1 MKRNYKKQKGFT
13 LIEVL
18 VALTI
23 FMIFIVSITRSYLDI
38 AQSQRES
45 NAVRE
50 IYSEMRYIYSL
61 ISEEARSKT
70 IDYGCPASSDTQG
83 DSFVSQS
90 SACSDLMNVERQNY
104 LALISGDGT
113 QRTVFKIEDDLTTGE
128 KAFFIAKENFTGVTW
143 EPAEGHRQNTFVQ
156 LELNYVKI
164 NGFEFG
170 IAPLADPF
178 ASANVAC
185 GPVQFQPS
193 VSIYSSIEGKQRNVS
208 NFKLDLQTTISSR
221 VYNKQTQT

>member
-13 LIEVL
+13 LIEIL
-18 VALTI
+18 VAITI
-23 FMIFIVSITRSYLDI
+23 FMIFIISITRSYLDI

-70 IDYGCPASSDTQG
+70 IDYGCPAPP
-83 DSFVSQS
+83 DSQADIARSQS
-90 SACSDLMNVERQNY
+90 SACSDLMRIERRNY

-113 QRTVFKIEDDLTTGE
+113 QRTVFKIDDDLLTGE
-128 KAFFIAKENFTGVTW
+128 KALYIAKENFTGVTW
-143 EPAEGHRQNTFVQ
+143 EPAEGYRQNTFVE
-156 LELNYVKI
+156 LKLNYVKI
-164 NGFEFG
+164 NGFEFR

-178 ASANVAC
+178 ASENIFC

-208 NFKLDLQTTISSR
+208 DFKLDLQTTISSR